1 MKKIISIVS
10 PWVLLTIFML
20 PISLVWANNSNGEN
34 DGYAHHD
41 SDSGHYDDSHDRWE
55 WRGPHRSCHV
65 KGKHYH
71 KHYGGNGNSTGEL
84 SCSNAK
90 AVPRTLWPANHKF
103 TPIDIR
109 GMNTIDGSDPV
120 VTIQCVYQD
129 EPLNGVG
136 DGNTDIDAKLSS
148 SGRLKL
154 RKERASRRRGNGNGR
169 VYHVDFKAQDIAA
182 GESCQGSVAVEV
194 PHRWWGKAKDDGRL
208 YVSLD
213 NGFNCGGDDNQPPV
227 IASDPVLTAMELKPY
242 EYAVIATDPE
252 NDTLGYR
259 LLEAPTAMDITA
271 DGIIQWTPEQGDVG
285 SYTITVEVNDG
296 DNAIEQSFTLTVSA
310 RDNTPPVITSSP
322 VLEATEEQS
331 YEYQLTALD
340 NENDSFGFSL
350 ASGPLGLSVSFDGLV
365 QWTPNEGQAGT
376 HEVTVEVIDGLGA
389 AGTQS
394 YTISVSAKPNNAPE
408 ILSAPV
414 TTVNED
420 ALYQYTVLATD
431 PEGTNL
437 TYRLVEAPTGL
448 ALTDN
453 VLNWTTTFDD
463 SGEYPVTIEVED
475 AEGATAS
482 QTFLLTVVD
491 INRPP
496 LFTSVP
502 TLTVA
507 ENTLYQYTPEATDD
521 DGDVIIIELISGPTG
536 MLLNADG
543 VIEWTPTYDDA
554 GLYDIEITADDGR
567 GGVASDQFQI
577 TVTNT
582 NRDPQITSMPIELAT
597 ENTLY
602 SYQVEA
608 SDDDEQDVIFS
619 LVESPDGMTIN
630 DEGLIEWTPEF
641 DDAGDIPVE
650 VAVTDSETTISQAFI
665 IVVVNTNQLP
675 VAVDQALTIVEDT
688 PATITLEAADG
699 DADTLTYTIN
709 TTSTLGAAVLTDAQ
723 VDYTPPANSVGVDS
737 FTFVA
742 NDGSGDSESATV
754 SITITAVN
762 DAPVISFIP
771 PLTGQ
776 ENTPYT
782 ADVNASDVEGD
793 LLMFSLITAPTGMTI
808 DGSTG
813 VINWLPGFDQAGD
826 RVVTVAV
833 TDALGASDTFSF
845 TIAVAN
851 VNQRPIASDLVV
863 QADEDTATTV
873 TLVGSDND
881 GDAITYSVINQPA
894 NGLLSG
900 AVPNLIYT
908 PNANFNAVDSFTY
921 QVNDGVENSVAG
933 IVTLTVNAVND
944 IPVVQ
949 PISVVMFADSSEAI
963 TLLGSDIDGDTLTF
977 AISAQPTNG
986 GVVINNN
993 IATYTPA
1000 IGYIGSDSFVYVA
1013 NDGVVDS
1020 ALAVV
1025 SITVNALNN
1034 APVIT
1039 SIPLEVGEEGVQ
1051 FMDQVIATDPDGDA
1065 ISFELLEKP
1074 DGIDINGLTGEIL
1087 WDNPVPGEYPIEV
1100 RVSDIFDSETLL
1112 SYNLF
1117 ITGALPDQTSEGTDF
1132 WLMFNNNQGADNL
1145 IVYLSAVEQASVNV
1159 QIAGLGFNQDYVVD
1173 ANQVISV
1180 DLTDQLINEISRS
1193 GIRDNGVHI
1202 SSDKPITAYAI
1213 NKQANTT
1220 DATILHPTVSLG
1232 TEYVIASYIQA
1243 LNSLASHF
1251 RIVATEDNTQV
1262 TIIPSEPFTDGIVP
1276 NVRTRGEEVQ
1286 LFLNAGQTLQVQGAS
1301 VLNGNLKT
1309 DLSGT
1314 TVQSDKPVAVF
1325 AGNVCSAVATS
1336 AACDHLYEQLLP
1348 LEALGAEYFTLPL
1361 ATRIGGDTFKIYAAY
1376 DNTLIQINDRYE
1388 TILQAGEHY
1397 TTLLEEASH
1406 IQSTKPIQLM
1416 QLANSQDFDGV
1427 LSDPFM
1433 TYVPAAEQFISAY
1446 QVATPADGFAN
1457 HFLNIVSRA
1466 RSKDLVRVDGQ
1477 PIDPALWQ
1485 TIQNTE
1491 FVGTQVEVV
1500 SGVHRINGIEP
1511 FGLTI
1516 YGFNE
1521 YDSYGYLGGLAFPK
1535 LLAPASLQLVSTN
1548 TEPRVGE
1555 EVCINT
1561 IVTGLTAEPVSQ
1573 VQVEFLVTNANEAL
1587 VKKGTSLTSL
1597 NGETAFCYT
1606 RGLITND
1613 HIEVS
1618 VEGINQQAD
1627 IEWLEN
1633 PDTAGLSPVIE
1644 TVPYMY
1650 AVQGELYTY
1659 DVIASDP
1666 NGDDLTYTLL
1676 ESPSGMTIDSLSG
1689 LINWPVPGSLEIGD
1703 IFPLEIEVTDTTG
1716 LSAVQKINLNGS
1728 LPILAPSIEPTII
1741 GWGTESFAVRK
1752 TLRAIDRNRYETF
1765 NWSVDQNHG
1774 DGGFATGNSEFAWT
1788 VSPAVAGHLD
1798 SLNVD
1803 CRVPGS
1809 TLERMEVNT
1818 LWQDA
1823 TTRVIRPVVGPLY
1836 DSNQDGELTG
1846 EDRIAIVGSGMGS
1859 FVYALDASTG
1869 EIIWRRDD
1877 AQGDFRSMGALI
1889 DIDGDQSSEYIYING
1904 STGHVVALN
1913 SDGTTRWTSSSTP
1926 VDYPTLNE
1934 NYVLPADLNSDGLY
1948 EILVGPAVYD
1958 VDGQLLWSFD
1968 PSLLLSAG
1976 VSAPMVLDVDG
1987 DGFSEVF
1994 FGNEMRSH
2002 QGDLIRTF
2010 SGVDNFQ
2017 FSSHF
2022 AYGNFDSD
2030 AALEIVISDQQPTG
2044 HHLRLIDDDGSLLWK
2059 ISAGATMRIHTADF
2073 DLDGQS
2079 EIYSS
2084 NIHTMF
2090 DGDGEVL
2097 WEQSGFWRNPGAAVL
2112 DLDADGVLDIARFE
2126 SRGLT
2131 VYDGESGSLSTVIA
2145 APGITGNTT
2154 LPVFVDTNNDG
2165 SGELVIGGFNPIQ
2178 IFEGAVSDWL
2188 PASSAYSHAFQ
2199 NNGAVS
2205 DAMRFS
2211 GQSVPYFG
2219 VAGLPNANLVGDEI
2233 SGRLSDVYVRYVT
2246 ANPIAGNWEV
2256 EIAIGNRGLQPVG
2269 AGVVVEIYKDDS
2281 ADLSNK
2287 IQDVSLPALAV
2298 GETNSIHKFQVSDP
2312 TLLGNEIFAVISDAS
2327 IPTNECETVNHVAS
2341 ASTFIIRVEDSDG
2354 LSDTET
2360 WSIGGFEDNRA
2371 PVFNSIPITSAIA
2384 GEEYVYTANAVDS
2397 NTADSVRYFLNNA
2410 PNGASINASTGEI
2423 RWIPPR
2429 GSDGASFLISAQDLG
2444 RTAANQSFFVTV
2456 QDNSPENTS
2465 PQFISTPVTTISIN
2479 EEYLYRLMATD
2490 SDDVHLTYSML
2501 TAPAGMSINALTGEI
2516 FWQPTAEQVGD
2527 NPVTVVVSDT
2537 GGADTQQTFTI
2548 SVLDNFVPQITST
2561 APNNV
2566 SRGQVYTYQLSAF
2579 DVDGDI
2585 LIYSLPVSPFGMSIS
2600 DDGLIHWDTTD
2611 VALGAYGVEVTVSD
2625 ETAQVIQSFTVV
2637 VTEDSSGG
2645 TGGEGSLKL
2654 SAVPK
2659 TVAFASEVYSFFAA
2673 GVSNEPGPVIIA
2685 LVSAPDGM
2693 TITQDQPFDGFYQ
2706 IDWLPDEA
2714 NCQHDVTLQLTDSVG
2729 TTEQVTFTIDVYNAP
2744 KRLNRFQCSVD
2755 AEFCPTR

>member
-1 MKKIISIVS
+1 MLVKKIISIVS

-688 PATITLEAADG
+688 PATITLEATDG

-1000 IGYIGSDSFVYVA
+1000 IGYVGSDSFVYVA
-1013 NDGVVDS
+1013 NDGIEDS
-1020 ALAVV
+1020 ASVIV
-1025 SITVNALNN
+1025 SITVNTLN
-1034 APVIT
+1034 ATPVIT
-1039 SIPLEVGEEGVQ
+1039 STPENVGIEGESYNYTVVAS
-1051 FMDQVIATDPDGDA
+1051 DVDGDTITYA
-1065 ISFELLEKP
+1065 LSESP
-1074 DGIDINGLTGEIL
+1074 VGMTIDELTGMIT
-1087 WDNPVPGEYPIEV
+1087 WVAPIVGEYPITV
-1100 RVSDIFDSETLL
+1100 QVSDTF
-1112 SYNLF
+1112 
-1117 ITGALPDQTSEGTDF
+1117 GALVEQSYVLLVAPPLPPITSSGTDF
-1132 WLMFNNNQGADNL
+1132 WMMFNSNLTSGARREL
-1145 IVYLSAVEQASVNV
+1145 YISSKVSTTATVEIPSVSFFQEFIVEA
-1159 QIAGLGFNQDYVVD
+1159 D
-1173 ANQVISV
+1173 QVLTV
-1180 DLTDQLINEISRS
+1180 DLTTVLPATPFTAGASNNVINYGVNVFSDDEISLYYLNHAS
-1193 GIRDNGVHI
+1193 F
-1202 SSDKPITAYAI
+1202 S
-1213 NKQANTT
+1213 T
-1220 DATILHPTVSLG
+1220 DASIVFPTNALG
-1232 TEYVIASYIQA
+1232 THYQTTSYGGEGASWP
-1243 LNSLASHF
+1243 LFSVL
-1251 RIVATEDNTQV
+1251 ATEDNTTV
-1262 TIIPSEPFTDGIVP
+1262 TIDPSQRHFFGSELKS
-1276 NVRTRGEEVQ
+1276 RGEIYEV
-1286 LFLNAGQTLQVQGAS
+1286 
-1301 VLNGNLKT
+1301 VLNQGEFYQVLVNGSE

-1314 TVQSDKPVAVF
+1314 DIKSDKPVAVYG
-1325 AGNVCSAVATS
+1325 GNWCTFVTS
-1336 AACDHLYEQLLP
+1336 RLACDHIVEQLP
-1348 LEALGAEYFTLPL
+1348 PINSLGASYMTLPL
-1361 ATRIGGDTFKIYAAY
+1361 ASRFLGDTFSVHAVEDDTYIFLNGQIETYLNKGESY
-1376 DNTLIQINDRYE
+1376 IQILDGANLIE
-1388 TILQAGEHY
+1388 
-1397 TTLLEEASH
+1397 SNN
-1406 IQSTKPIQLM
+1406 PIQVM
-1416 QLANSQDFDGV
+1416 QFSNGTDYDDYVDGV
-1427 LSDPFM
+1427 SDKFGDPFM
-1433 TYVPAAEQFISAY
+1433 LAVPAEEQYVGQYVFT
-1446 QVATPADGFAN
+1446 TPAQGYSRNFVNVISRSRSRHTVTIDGESIEESA
-1457 HFLNIVSRA
+1457 
-1466 RSKDLVRVDGQ
+1466 
-1477 PIDPALWQ
+1477 WQ
-1485 TIQNTE
+1485 AITGTE
-1491 FVGTQVEVV
+1491 FVGAQVQ
-1500 SGVHRINGIEP
+1500 INLGSHTASSIEP
-1511 FGLTI
+1511 FGLYV
-1516 YGFNE
+1516 YGFE
-1521 YDSYGYLGGLAFPK
+1521 QYISYGYLGGMAFASDVLA
-1535 LLAPASLQLVSTN
+1535 A
-1548 TEPRVGE
+1548 
-1555 EVCINT
+1555 
-1561 IVTGLTAEPVSQ
+1561 
-1573 VQVEFLVTNANEAL
+1573 
-1587 VKKGTSLTSL
+1587 
-1597 NGETAFCYT
+1597 
-1606 RGLITND
+1606 
-1613 HIEVS
+1613 S
-1618 VEGINQQAD
+1618 VELSASSSQPMIGDELCVTANVQNDQSLPQAQAQVRFVVSNSVLGISR
-1627 IEWLEN
+1627 EH
-1633 PDTAGLSPVIE
+1633 T
-1644 TVPYMY
+1644 
-1650 AVQGELYTY
+1650 
-1659 DVIASDP
+1659 
-1666 NGDDLTYTLL
+1666 DLT
-1676 ESPSGMTIDSLSG
+1676 
-1689 LINWPVPGSLEIGD
+1689 
-1703 IFPLEIEVTDTTG
+1703 
-1716 LSAVQKINLNGS
+1716 NLNGNATFCYERGASGQDSVAASSGDVSASPITIDWQAYSGSTNLAPVFES
-1728 LPILAPSIEPTII
+1728 LPDSLAIGGQQYIYLPLVQDPDGDELVFSVISDLTSEGLIIDSVTGQVTWSVPPDITPREMFPVTIRVQDSEGNSTSQRYNLIGRLPSSAPVIVHKDIRVGVQGVNVGETLQANDPNFNEQLTWSIVLGQGDARI
-1741 GWGTESFAVRK
+1741 DPVQGW
-1752 TLRAIDRNRYETF
+1752 F
-1765 NWSVDQNHG
+1765 NW
-1774 DGGFATGNSEFAWT
+1774 
-1788 VSPAVAGHLD
+1788 
-1798 SLNVD
+1798 
-1803 CRVPGS
+1803 
-1809 TLERMEVNT
+1809 
-1818 LWQDA
+1818 
-1823 TTRVIRPVVGPLY
+1823 TT
-1836 DSNQDGELTG
+1836 N
-1846 EDRIAIVGSGMGS
+1846 
-1859 FVYALDASTG
+1859 
-1869 EIIWRRDD
+1869 
-1877 AQGDFRSMGALI
+1877 
-1889 DIDGDQSSEYIYING
+1889 
-1904 STGHVVALN
+1904 
-1913 SDGTTRWTSSSTP
+1913 
-1926 VDYPTLNE
+1926 VDYPGMQTDFNPYCRAQGSSLETL
-1934 NYVLPADLNSDGLY
+1934 
-1948 EILVGPAVYD
+1948 
-1958 VDGQLLWSFD
+1958 
-1968 PSLLLSAG
+1968 
-1976 VSAPMVLDVDG
+1976 
-1987 DGFSEVF
+1987 EVIHKWF
-1994 FGNEMRSH
+1994 H
-2002 QGDLIRTF
+2002 QST
-2010 SGVDNFQ
+2010 
-2017 FSSHF
+2017 
-2022 AYGNFDSD
+2022 
-2030 AALEIVISDQQPTG
+2030 
-2044 HHLRLIDDDGSLLWK
+2044 
-2059 ISAGATMRIHTADF
+2059 
-2073 DLDGQS
+2073 
-2079 EIYSS
+2079 
-2084 NIHTMF
+2084 
-2090 DGDGEVL
+2090 
-2097 WEQSGFWRNPGAAVL
+2097 
-2112 DLDADGVLDIARFE
+2112 
-2126 SRGLT
+2126 
-2131 VYDGESGSLSTVIA
+2131 SGSRRLRA
-2145 APGITGNTT
+2145 T
-2154 LPVFVDTNNDG
+2154 L
-2165 SGELVIGGFNPIQ
+2165 
-2178 IFEGAVSDWL
+2178 
-2188 PASSAYSHAFQ
+2188 
-2199 NNGAVS
+2199 
-2205 DAMRFS
+2205 R
-2211 GQSVPYFG
+2211 
-2219 VAGLPNANLVGDEI
+2219 
-2233 SGRLSDVYVRYVT
+2233 
-2246 ANPIAGNWEV
+2246 
-2256 EIAIGNRGLQPVG
+2256 
-2269 AGVVVEIYKDDS
+2269 
-2281 ADLSNK
+2281 
-2287 IQDVSLPALAV
+2287 
-2298 GETNSIHKFQVSDP
+2298 
-2312 TLLGNEIFAVISDAS
+2312 
-2327 IPTNECETVNHVAS
+2327 
-2341 ASTFIIRVEDSDG
+2341 
-2354 LSDTET
+2354 
-2360 WSIGGFEDNRA
+2360 
-2371 PVFNSIPITSAIA
+2371 
-2384 GEEYVYTANAVDS
+2384 
-2397 NTADSVRYFLNNA
+2397 
-2410 PNGASINASTGEI
+2410 
-2423 RWIPPR
+2423 
-2429 GSDGASFLISAQDLG
+2429 
-2444 RTAANQSFFVTV
+2444 
-2456 QDNSPENTS
+2456 
-2465 PQFISTPVTTISIN
+2465 
-2479 EEYLYRLMATD
+2479 
-2490 SDDVHLTYSML
+2490 
-2501 TAPAGMSINALTGEI
+2501 
-2516 FWQPTAEQVGD
+2516 
-2527 NPVTVVVSDT
+2527 
-2537 GGADTQQTFTI
+2537 
-2548 SVLDNFVPQITST
+2548 
-2561 APNNV
+2561 
-2566 SRGQVYTYQLSAF
+2566 
-2579 DVDGDI
+2579 
-2585 LIYSLPVSPFGMSIS
+2585 
-2600 DDGLIHWDTTD
+2600 
-2611 VALGAYGVEVTVSD
+2611 
-2625 ETAQVIQSFTVV
+2625 
-2637 VTEDSSGG
+2637 
-2645 TGGEGSLKL
+2645 
-2654 SAVPK
+2654 
-2659 TVAFASEVYSFFAA
+2659 
-2673 GVSNEPGPVIIA
+2673 
-2685 LVSAPDGM
+2685 
-2693 TITQDQPFDGFYQ
+2693 
-2706 IDWLPDEA
+2706 
-2714 NCQHDVTLQLTDSVG
+2714 
-2729 TTEQVTFTIDVYNAP
+2729 
-2744 KRLNRFQCSVD
+2744 
-2755 AEFCPTR
+2755 